1 MSVNIPNRD
10 GEARINRAFR
20 MTTALVACIAAI
32 GTGAYFI
39 ARIPK
44 SRPID
49 STPAPGPIDTQPARA
64 AADALLTAIP
74 LHDVAAQ
81 SGLTFSRT
89 VGSTEAKLLPQT
101 MGGGVAVLDAD
112 NDGDQDI
119 VLLDGRSFSGAPF
132 ESATTNETSSIRL
145 YLNETTLP
153 AGALRFRECASSG
166 LKCDLFAMGI
176 AVGDYDGD
184 RLTDI
189 YVTGVG
195 ANQLFRNELG
205 ADGTVHFR
213 DVTTRAGAN
222 PPSPHARWGTS
233 AGFFDADRDG
243 DLDLL
248 VCNYVQWSPDLDRS
262 VNYTLAGIGRAFGPP
277 TGFAGDD
284 LLFLSNQGD
293 GTFVDATIAS
303 GFAVQSALGLPVG
316 KALGLVFVD
325 PDHDGDLDV
334 VVANDTVAKGLF
346 VNDGRG
352 QFENRAAASGIAF
365 DRNGAATGAMGID
378 AAFLRPLGAQSD
390 NDLAIAVGNFAN
402 EPDSLYVS
410 HGESATFS
418 DDAIIEGLA
427 APTRAVLTF
436 GLVFVDID
444 LDGDLDLAQANGHI
458 ETEINRVQP
467 SQTYAQ
473 RGQLF
478 VNQRAAA
485 PCFVE
490 VPSALIGD
498 LATPRVGRGLTYGDF
513 DLDGDIDL
521 VLAQASGAVALLRN
535 DQVQGKHWLRIAL
548 KGKPPNTSAI
558 GAEIELV
565 SGGVTHRRTVSA
577 TRSYLA
583 QSELP
588 ATFGLGSA
596 TTVERLQIRWP
607 SGSTSTITVHS
618 VDQQLSIDE

>member
-1 MSVNIPNRD
+1 MSVNVPNRD

-20 MTTALVACIAAI
+20 MTSALVACVATL
-32 GTGAYFI
+32 GGGAYLI

-49 STPAPGPIDTQPARA
+49 TTHAPGPLDTQSARA
-64 AADALLTAIP
+64 AIEARLSAIP

-119 VLLDGRSFSGAPF
+119 VLLDGRSFIGAPF
-132 ESATTNETSSIRL
+132 ESDTTNERSSIRL
-145 YLNETTLP
+145 FINETTLP
-153 AGALRFRECASSG
+153 AGAMRFRECESSG
-166 LKCDLFAMGI
+166 LSSDMFAMGL

-195 ANQLFRNELG
+195 ANQLFRNELA

-213 DVTTRAGAN
+213 DVTTRTGAN
-222 PPSPHARWGTS
+222 PPSPHSRWGTS

-248 VCNYVQWSPDLDRS
+248 VCNYVQWSPALDRS

-293 GTFVDATIAS
+293 GTFADATKAA
-303 GFAVQSALGLPVG
+303 GFSVQSALDLPVG
-316 KALGLVFVD
+316 KALGLVFID

-346 VNDGRG
+346 VNDGSG
-352 QFENRAAASGIAF
+352 KFESRAAASGIAF

-378 AAFLRPLGAQSD
+378 AAFLRPVGAGGEG
-390 NDLAIAVGNFAN
+390 DLAIAIGNFAN
-402 EPDSLYVS
+402 EPDSLYIS
-410 HGESATFS
+410 RGESATFS
-418 DDAIIEGLA
+418 DDAVIEGLA

-436 GLVFVDID
+436 GLVFVDIE

-478 VNQRAAA
+478 VNRGAAS
-485 PCFVE
+485 PCFIE
-490 VPSALIGD
+490 VPQALIGD
-498 LATPRVGRGLTYGDF
+498 LATPRVGRGLSYADF
-513 DLDGDIDL
+513 DLDGDVDL
-521 VLAQASGAVALLRN
+521 VLAQASGPVALLRN
-535 DQVQGKHWLRIAL
+535 DQVQGNHWLRIVL

-558 GAEIELV
+558 GAEIELT
-565 SGGVTHRRTVSA
+565 SGGCTQRRTVSA

-588 ATFGLGSA
+588 VTFGLGPA
-596 TTVERLQIRWP
+596 TSVERLQIRWP
-607 SGSTSTITVHS
+607 NGSTSAITVNS
-618 VDQQLSIDE
+618 VDQQLSVVE